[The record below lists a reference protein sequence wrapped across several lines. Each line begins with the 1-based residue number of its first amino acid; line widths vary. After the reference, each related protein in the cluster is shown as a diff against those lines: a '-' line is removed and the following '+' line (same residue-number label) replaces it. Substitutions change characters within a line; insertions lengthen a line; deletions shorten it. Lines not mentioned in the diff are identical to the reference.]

1 MQKSESEVKGKFL
14 LSLAS
19 TYENFLKTDQ
29 EIVIKHY
36 VFEMNFEQL
45 TISFFFQIKVKNYY
59 KKSIELIP
67 KENLPR
73 YKLAEYQS

>member
-45 TISFFFQIKVKNYY
+45 TISFFFSDQSQKLLQKVYRIN
-59 KKSIELIP
+59 SQ
-67 KENLPR
+67 R
-73 YKLAEYQS
+73 KLASL